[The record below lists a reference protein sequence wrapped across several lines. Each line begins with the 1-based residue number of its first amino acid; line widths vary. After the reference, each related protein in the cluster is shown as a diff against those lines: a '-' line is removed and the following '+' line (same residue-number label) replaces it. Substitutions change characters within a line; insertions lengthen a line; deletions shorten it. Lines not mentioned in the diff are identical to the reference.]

1 MANLDPVE
9 VAVLRPVD
17 DVAATVEAEDV
28 VADAARSSRL
38 LLVFVTEQFLAGEPS
53 SVVEVAV
60 GEDAEERALAG
71 VYVPDHGH
79 SATTQTQF

>member
-1 MANLDPVE
+1 M
-9 VAVLRPVD
+9 LRPVD

-28 VADAARSSRL
+28 IAHTARSSRF

-60 GEDAEERALAG
+60 GEDAEEGALAG
-71 VYVPDHGH
+71 VHVPDHGH
-79 SATTQTQF
+79 SATTETQF